1 LSKFE
6 QERAMLEH
14 TILEL
19 KSFEREYRIK
29 IKAYIEAQLAEL
41 EHQATS
47 ENVNSSSDFSRQ
59 PAQTYQLGQNSS
71 EPFSS

>member
-1 LSKFE
+1 
-6 QERAMLEH
+6 MLEH

-41 EHQATS
+41 EHQSAS
-47 ENVNSSSDFSRQ
+47 DMNVNNDSSSNSFSQAAPQTYQIGQSSSDYFS
-59 PAQTYQLGQNSS
+59 N
-71 EPFSS
+71 